1 MKLVNV
7 GDMFYVQAADS
18 DLRAKGECG
27 GAVTAILKYLLE
39 KKIVDAALAM
49 RRGTDLY
56 DGVPA
61 LITDPS
67 KITELSGSL
76 HCAPI
81 MQSTVL
87 FKYLSGAKDMKVAVV
102 GVGCDCWAIQ
112 KLGEKGVIS
121 KENLV
126 LIGLNCGGTFP
137 PVQAQEMI
145 TRFYG
150 INPMDVMKEEIAK
163 GNLILETND
172 HQAKGLKIDDLEE
185 QGYGR
190 RSNCRRCEV
199 KIPRMADLAFGSWGV
214 VGPDVR
220 KATFVEVCTKAGAQL
235 LEGAIRDGTLIAKDP
250 SSQGIGLREKT
261 EQAML
266 KLGAQW
272 QAHDFLTPEAKNEFW
287 LKQFAKCIK
296 CLGCVNACPVCVCD
310 ECKLESKEPL
320 WFESREL
327 PPSPKL
333 QFTRAAHMANDCVN
347 CGQCEDACPVEIP
360 LSTFFQQSSKE
371 FGELFARFDELTS
384 I

>member
-18 DLRAKGECG
+18 DLRVNGECG

-49 RRGTDLY
+49 RQGADLY
-56 DGVPA
+56 DGVPT
-61 LITDPS
+61 LVTDPS
-67 KITELSGSL
+67 KITEFSGSL

-87 FKYLSGAKDMKVAVV
+87 VKYLNGAKGMKVAVV

-112 KLGEKGVIS
+112 KLSEKGVIS

-145 TRFYG
+145 KKFYG
-150 INPMDVMKEEIAK
+150 INPMDVTNEEIAK
-163 GNLILETND
+163 GSLILETNN
-172 HQAKGLKIDDLEE
+172 HQTKGLKIDNLEE
-185 QGYGR
+185 KGYGR

-199 KIPRMADLAFGSWGV
+199 KIPRMADLACGSWGV
-214 VGPDVR
+214 VGPDVGT
-220 KATFVEVCTKAGAQL
+220 ATFIEVCTKAGAQL
-235 LEGAIRDGTLIAKDP
+235 LEDAIRDSALTSKSPIP
-250 SSQGIGLREKT
+250 EGIELREKT
-261 EQAML
+261 EQTML
-266 KLGAQW
+266 KLSAQW
-272 QAHDFLTPEAKNEFW
+272 QARDFLAPEAKNEFW

-320 WFESREL
+320 WFESGEL

-347 CGQCEDACPVEIP
+347 CGQCEDACPVDIP

-371 FGELFARFDELTS
+371 FGALFARFDELTS
-384 I
+384 M

>member
-1 MKLVNV
+1 VKLVNV

-150 INPMDVMKEEIAK
+150 INPM
-163 GNLILETND
+163 
-172 HQAKGLKIDDLEE
+172 
-185 QGYGR
+185 
-190 RSNCRRCEV
+190 
-199 KIPRMADLAFGSWGV
+199 
-214 VGPDVR
+214 
-220 KATFVEVCTKAGAQL
+220 
-235 LEGAIRDGTLIAKDP
+235 TL
-250 SSQGIGLREKT
+250 
-261 EQAML
+261 
-266 KLGAQW
+266 
-272 QAHDFLTPEAKNEFW
+272 
-287 LKQFAKCIK
+287 
-296 CLGCVNACPVCVCD
+296 
-310 ECKLESKEPL
+310 
-320 WFESREL
+320 
-327 PPSPKL
+327 
-333 QFTRAAHMANDCVN
+333 
-347 CGQCEDACPVEIP
+347 
-360 LSTFFQQSSKE
+360 
-371 FGELFARFDELTS
+371 
-384 I
+384 